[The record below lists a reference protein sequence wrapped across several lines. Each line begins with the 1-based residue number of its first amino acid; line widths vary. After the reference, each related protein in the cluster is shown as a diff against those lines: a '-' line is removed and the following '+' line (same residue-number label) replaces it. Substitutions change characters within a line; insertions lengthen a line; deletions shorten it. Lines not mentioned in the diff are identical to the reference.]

1 MTPALA
7 VQNPV
12 KLDPCGP
19 IAGNVVVTARAGAP
33 AAWPAGAVLPLPED
47 AVTARNRATWVAGD
61 FDKIAAG
68 FAAGAAAFVERVG
81 VNIGDNIL
89 DVATG
94 TGNLAIPAARLGGI
108 VTGVDIAPN
117 LVAIARAK
125 AAAGKLDIVFD
136 EGNAE
141 ALPYGRNVFKTV
153 MSMFGVM
160 FVPRPERAI
169 AELIRV
175 TKPGG
180 RIALANWTPDGF
192 IGKLLK
198 AHARHVPPPAGA
210 ASPLAWGDEEQMRAR
225 LAPHADDIR
234 AIRFIPRKI
243 AFAFPFTPGGVVE
256 LFREFYGPSVRT
268 FAALDAAGRASL
280 EAELLKLWT
289 SKNIGH
295 EGMTYVDAEYL
306 ETRLTI
312 A

>member
-7 VQNPV
+7 TQTPF
-12 KLDPCGP
+12 DSCGP
-19 IAGNVVVTARAGAP
+19 TKGDVTIAP
-33 AAWPAGAVLPLPED
+33 ARPIVEDVL
-47 AVTARNRATWVAGD
+47 TGRNRATWMAGD
-61 FDKIAAG
+61 FEKIAVG

-81 VNIGDNIL
+81 VDIGDNIL

-117 LVAIARAK
+117 LIASARAK
-125 AAAGKLDIVFD
+125 ADARRLEIQFD

-141 ALPYGRNVFKTV
+141 ALPYGRGVFKTV

-169 AELIRV
+169 AELFRV
-175 TKPGG
+175 TRKGG

-198 AHARHVPPPAGA
+198 AHAAHVPSPPGVP
-210 ASPLAWGDEEQMRAR
+210 SPLDWGDQAQMSER
-225 LAPHADDIR
+225 LDAFDGRIR
-234 AIRFIPRKI
+234 SLKFTKRTITL
-243 AFAFPFTPGGVVE
+243 AFPITPGAVVE
-256 LFREFYGPSVRT
+256 LFREYYGPSVRT
-268 FAALDAAGRASL
+268 FAALDASGRASL

-289 SKNIGH
+289 SRNIGH
-295 EGMTYVDAEYL
+295 AGSTFVEAEYL
-306 ETRLTI
+306 ETKLTVK
-312 A
+312 